1 MVTSMITL
9 IRSDKPNMKEV
20 SADVITIFNIYFEDV
35 MLVYH

>member
-20 SADVITIFNIYFEDV
+20 GTDVVTIYLYDMVE
-35 MLVYH
+35 

>member
-20 SADVITIFNIYFEDV
+20 GTDVITIY
-35 MLVYH
+35 LYG